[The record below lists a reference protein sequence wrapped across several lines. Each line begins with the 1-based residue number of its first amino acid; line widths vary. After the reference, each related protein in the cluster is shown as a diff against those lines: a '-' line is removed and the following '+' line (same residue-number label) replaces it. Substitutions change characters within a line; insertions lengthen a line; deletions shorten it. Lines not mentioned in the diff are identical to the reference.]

1 MVFISFQVF
10 TAMTMLVELRRLL
23 TSCELTGRYQRF
35 GRTHGVQLRDRIK
48 PSLKIEEQVL
58 REHYY
63 PPTTAHRATVK
74 TLKYERI

>member
-1 MVFISFQVF
+1 M
-10 TAMTMLVELRRLL
+10 
-23 TSCELTGRYQRF
+23 
-35 GRTHGVQLRDRIK
+35 K
-48 PSLKIEEQVL
+48 EQVL